1 MIDSLLSI
9 LQNIGEYAPLKEII
23 PLFLIGLFLIGA
35 TIYEFIEKKIK
46 IIRKKKMFN
55 LLNKGKDVALS
66 ATIRKL
72 LNMKIEKFG
81 HVSKLEL
88 DSTLKTMFLE
98 VALRGEVELLEIQ
111 VEKYSIEEENNKF
124 YLQIHE
130 LKTSREWLNIVI
142 LEYLENQKIELPSQH
157 IKLIKAIV

>member
-1 MIDSLLSI
+1 
-9 LQNIGEYAPLKEII
+9 
-23 PLFLIGLFLIGA
+23 
-35 TIYEFIEKKIK
+35 
-46 IIRKKKMFN
+46 MFN

-157 IKLIKAIV
+157 IKLIKAVI